1 MYRLIANRAYKSN
14 RSSFRMSGDI
24 DYLLTFRAFAFFAGV
39 NLSDFN
45 PLAAAFAVKFHLG
58 RLFRY
63 DPDSFALGAFDLPAR
78 EFFADTDYLTTQF
91 ADKLNH
97 SREASDSAQSRHR

>member
-1 MYRLIANRAYKSN
+1 MYRLITNRAYKRDSGP
-14 RSSFRMSGDI
+14 FRVSGNV
-24 DYLLTFRAFAFFAGV
+24 DYLPTFRAFSFFAGV

-78 EFFADTDYLTTQF
+78 EFFADTNYLTTQF

-97 SREASDSAQSRHR
+97 SRKASDSAQSRHR